1 MSKHSK
7 FIKTPIFNILQECVL
22 ACNGLDDSIETQ
34 PLHEYIM
41 QSVFLKMTGASE
53 QKLKCIC
60 WEMATEDYEYRY
72 KYLGNNYGECSNYE
86 VKNKIYKEIIENI
99 KKYEPSFNAS
109 DLISD
114 KAKFLNDLKD
124 EIKIL
129 IENSIISKWL
139 EREFNFFKEETISI
153 KRDENGKFKS
163 FSCGFFAT
171 NYCKNTNDKKTNK
184 QKEKETEKI
193 DFLISN
199 KLFEKSL
206 EIDFEKYVYNH
217 RNRCAHNLISY
228 QENLPT
234 LSTLAEE
241 NYKYQNYFY
250 RFYILILLDEIFMK
264 LYDEYLKAIEN

>member
-1 MSKHSK
+1 MGKHNE
-7 FIKTPIFNILQECVL
+7 FIQTPIFNILQECVL
-22 ACNGLDDSIETQ
+22 ACNGLDDGIETQ

-41 QSVFLKMTGASE
+41 QSVFLKMTGASD

-72 KYLGNNYGECSNYE
+72 KYLGNSYGECSRYDD
-86 VKNKIYKEIIENI
+86 KNKIYKEIIENI

-109 DLISD
+109 SLISN

-124 EIKIL
+124 QIKIL
-129 IENSIISKWL
+129 IEKSIISKWL
-139 EREFNFFKEETISI
+139 EREFAFFKSKNGSGNVKATQICNPSNLL
-153 KRDENGKFKS
+153 ENLLQS
-163 FSCGFFAT
+163 
-171 NYCKNTNDKKTNK
+171 
-184 QKEKETEKI
+184 
-193 DFLISN
+193 DFI
-199 KLFEKSL
+199 
-206 EIDFEKYVYNH
+206 KYVYNH

-234 LSTLAEE
+234 LSTLADE

-264 LYDEYLKAIEN
+264 LYYKYLETIENHHI

>member
-7 FIKTPIFNILQECVL
+7 FIETPIFNILQECVL
-22 ACNGLDDSIETQ
+22 ACNGLDDGIETQ

-60 WEMATEDYEYRY
+60 WEMATEDYEYRRDY
-72 KYLGNNYGECSNYE
+72 IKNNHGECSSYKD
-86 VKNKIYKEIIENI
+86 KNDIYNEIIKNI

-109 DLISD
+109 GLIDD

-124 EIKIL
+124 KITNL

-139 EREFNFFKEETISI
+139 EREFAFFKS
-153 KRDENGKFKS
+153 KNGSGNVKDSQICNNNGLFQS
-163 FSCGFFAT
+163 
-171 NYCKNTNDKKTNK
+171 DLKT
-184 QKEKETEKI
+184 
-193 DFLISN
+193 
-199 KLFEKSL
+199 
-206 EIDFEKYVYNH
+206 DFETYVYRH

-234 LSTLAEE
+234 LSTLAAE

-250 RFYILILLDEIFMK
+250 RFYILILLDKIFMK
-264 LYDEYLKAIEN
+264 LYAKYLKAIENYHI

>member
-1 MSKHSK
+1 MSKHRN
-7 FIKTPIFNILQECVL
+7 FIETPIFNILQECVL
-22 ACNGLDDSIETQ
+22 ACNGLDDGIETQ

-72 KYLGNNYGECSNYE
+72 NFLKGTHGECSSYTD
-86 VKNKIYKEIIENI
+86 KNDIYNEIIENI

-109 DLISD
+109 SLISD

-124 EIKIL
+124 EIKNL
-129 IENSIISKWL
+129 IEKSIISKWL

-153 KRDENGKFKS
+153 ELDKNNKFES
-163 FSCGFFAT
+163 FSGGFFAT
-171 NYCKNTNDKKTNK
+171 NYNQNTNNQKK
-184 QKEKETEKI
+184 EKI

-206 EIDFEKYVYNH
+206 EIDFTKYVYNH

-234 LSTLAEE
+234 LSTLADE

-250 RFYILILLDEIFMK
+250 RFYILILLDKIFMK
-264 LYDEYLKAIEN
+264 LYAKYLDAIENYHI